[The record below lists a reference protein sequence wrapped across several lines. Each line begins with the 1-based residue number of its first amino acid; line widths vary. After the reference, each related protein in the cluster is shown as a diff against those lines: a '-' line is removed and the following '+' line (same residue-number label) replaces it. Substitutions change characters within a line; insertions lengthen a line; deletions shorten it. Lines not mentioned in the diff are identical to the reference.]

1 MKKIAVLLATYNGS
15 ARIEYLLNSLVC
27 QTYTS
32 FNVYVHDDASTDN
45 TLSIIEKYKNGQK
58 GNLTISILNDI
69 CKRGAKGSF
78 MWLLENVESDY
89 YMFCDQDDFWLPF
102 KIEQSV
108 QLIERLEK
116 ENFNKPICVHTD
128 LAVAD
133 TNYNIIATSLWTQ
146 SRVIPKILE
155 HKDFIQVFNCV
166 TGCSMI
172 FNRLAKKCALPMNPL
187 APMHDFWV
195 AYQVLANN
203 GILTHL
209 PSSTILYCQHGNNV
223 VGANKVGLQY
233 VLNKF
238 RLKKLFKKNVETY
251 KLMHQLSNISW
262 LKYFGFKLYFEIRRF
277 F

>member
-1 MKKIAVLLATYNGS
+1 MKKIAVLLATYNG
-15 ARIEYLLNSLVC
+15 AEHLKTLLNSLSC
-27 QTYTS
+27 QSYKD
-32 FNVYVHDDASTDN
+32 FEIYVHDDYSTDN
-45 TLSIIEKYKNGQK
+45 TIDIIQEYQK
-58 GNLTISILNDI
+58 RTQSCTITILKDTER
-69 CKRGAKGSF
+69 RGAKGSF

>member
-1 MKKIAVLLATYNGS
+1 MKKIAILLATDNGAS
-15 ARIEYLLNSLVC
+15 HVENLLNSLWC
-27 QTYTS
+27 QTYTA
-32 FNVYVHDDASTDN
+32 FNVYIHDDASTDN
-45 TLSIIEKYKNGQK
+45 TLSIIEKYNQGLK
-58 GNLTISILNDI
+58 GKLNITILNDV

-78 MWLLENVESDY
+78 MWLLENVDANY
-89 YMFCDQDDFWLPF
+89 YMFCDQDDLWLPY

-108 QLIERLEK
+108 HWIERLEN
-116 ENFNKPICVHTD
+116 ENPNKPICVHTD

-133 TNYNIIATSLWTQ
+133 TNYNIVAKSLWKQ

-155 HKDFIQVFNCV
+155 HKDYIQVFNCV

-209 PSSTILYCQHGNNV
+209 PFATILYCQHGNNV

-233 VLNKF
+233 ILNKL
-238 RLKKLFKKNVETY
+238 RLNKLFKKNIEAY
-251 KLMHQLSNISW
+251 KLMHKISNISW
-262 LKYFGFKLYFEIRRF
+262 LKYFSFKFYFEIRRF